1 MFWFI
6 LAIILFLAAV
16 VTLFAAQGGFKAI
29 GAGLAALGVLFA
41 VLSVTYI
48 VPPRT
53 IGIPITLGKAGQ
65 SVGSGLHAKAPW
77 ATVEKMS
84 ASIQPLDASGDN
96 PTIAKDK
103 DKADIF
109 IHNNVRW
116 SIQEESASDLYMEY
130 RDFDRISDDLV
141 QPMLREAV
149 AYVTTSYDPL
159 GTPEEQPSNE
169 QLAAAIQ
176 EKLQE
181 KVGERINIHSVSVT
195 LVDFSG
201 PTKDR
206 INALNTERGNTR
218 IASQKEQTATK
229 VAAANK
235 ALAESISNDPN
246 VVVSNC
252 VEAVGAAAPGTYPAG
267 FQCWPGSGGSVVVPK
282 G

>member
-6 LAIILFLAAV
+6 LAIILFLAAG

-29 GAGLAALGVLFA
+29 GAGLAALGILFA
-41 VLSVTYI
+41 LLSVTYI

-65 SVGSGLHAKAPW
+65 SVGSGLHMKAPW

-96 PTIAKDK
+96 PTIAKDI

-116 SIQEESASDLYMEY
+116 SIKEDRAADLYMQY
-130 RDFDRISDDLV
+130 RDFDRISSDLV

-149 AYVTTSYDPL
+149 ASVTASYNPL
-159 GTPEEQPSNE
+159 GNPEDLPSNE
-169 QLAAAIQ
+169 EVAAQIKV
-176 EKLQE
+176 KLQE
-181 KVGERINIHSVSVT
+181 KVGDWITIHSVSVT

-218 IASQKEQTATK
+218 IAEQKKATAEQIAAT
-229 VAAANK
+229 NRT
-235 ALAESISNDPN
+235 LADSISNDPN
-246 VVVSNC
+246 VVVQNC
-252 VEAVGAAAPGTYPAG
+252 VDAVATAAPGTFPAG